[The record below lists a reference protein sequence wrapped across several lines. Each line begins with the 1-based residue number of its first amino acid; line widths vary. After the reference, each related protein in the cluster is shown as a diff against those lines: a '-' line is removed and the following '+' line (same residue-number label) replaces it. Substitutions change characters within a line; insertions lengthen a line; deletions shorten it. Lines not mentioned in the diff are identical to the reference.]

1 MSRDGPSGGNPIAIV
16 GPSGDV
22 QGPSE
27 DDESGMMATPLR
39 DDPSPQLPDGWEE
52 RKTNN
57 GRCYFVNHV
66 TKSTQWERPTAPS
79 LAVSP
84 QLLAAGAHKT
94 QHINNDDIVPG
105 PAGPS
110 RSTTCSN
117 FSNGLGEVLNN
128 GSSRSSQALGDHLPS
143 KSKDEGGGG
152 IATPQS

>member
-27 DDESGMMATPLR
+27 DDESGMMAPLR
-39 DDPSPQLPDGWEE
+39 DEPSPQLPDGWEE

-57 GRCYFVNHV
+57 GRCYYVNHV

-79 LAVSP
+79 LTVSP
-84 QLLAAGAHKT
+84 QLLATGSHKT
-94 QHINNDDIVPG
+94 QHNSNDDVVPG

-117 FSNGLGEVLNN
+117 FSNGIGEVLNN
-128 GSSRSSQALGDHLPS
+128 GSSRSAQALGENLPS
-143 KSKDEGGGG
+143 KSKDEGGGAA
-152 IATPQS
+152 IPQS